1 MEFCRKHNCPLE
13 DCEHHP
19 HHAPRGFA
27 YTTID
32 MDKGCKQL
40 ADHLAAEAAKGER
53 IQKMSLGTACVIFHN
68 IDNPDISE
76 EEKAAA
82 IFKVINMETH
92 NGVTKASMLK
102 VLRWLLELSF
112 DIREE

>member
-1 MEFCRKHNCPLE
+1 MDFCRKHDCPFT
-13 DCEHHP
+13 DCEYHKKK
-19 HHAPRGFA
+19 APFGIA
-27 YTTID
+27 YTSRA
-32 MDKGCKQL
+32 MDKVCKRL
-40 ADHLAAEAAKGER
+40 GDHLAAEAAKEER
-53 IQKMSLGTACVIFHN
+53 IQKMSLGTACAIFHN

-92 NGVTKASMLK
+92 NSVTKASMLK
-102 VLRWLLELSF
+102 ALRWLLELSF